1 MCISVMSWPNP
12 TGAGSPAGPGCP
24 PPTGNPRSGSGR
36 TASRTA
42 RQLRQVT
49 GPGLDESFFED
60 LERDQRERAT
70 MSMLLPPQML
80 NTMVPNGAPGP
91 ARLHRGVL
99 RRPGA
104 PVHDPGVQRPA
115 DRLALP
121 PVRPARLAARGRD
134 VGGRGPDPPLPD
146 QGAGRA
152 AADLPAVLR
161 PLHPDGPGRQP
172 DGPDRQAQVRAGQ
185 GRPAGSHAVLPA
197 PHARRAGRGGLR
209 RRRGQPALAAA
220 GGLRVRAARDRLD
233 QGHPAGQQGADGAA
247 AALAVRRGARGHGPA
262 GRHGPRRAG

>member
-1 MCISVMSWPNP
+1 MSWPNP
-12 TGAGSPAGPGCP
+12 TGAASPAGPGCP
-24 PPTGNPRSGSGR
+24 PPTGNPRSGSAP
-36 TASRTA
+36 TASRT
-42 RQLRQVT
+42 RGSSGRS
-49 GPGLDESFFED
+49 PGRDWTESFFAD

-70 MSMLLPPQML
+70 MSMLIPPQMV
-80 NTMVPNGAPGP
+80 NTMVPSGVAGP

-115 DRLALP
+115 DRLAVA
-121 PVRPARLAARGRD
+121 PVRAARLAARGRD

-172 DGPDRQAQVRAGQ
+172 DGPDRQAQVRAWPAKTGWAPCWITCAAPPACATWWS
-185 GRPAGSHAVLPA
+185 PAGTWPTCPGRGWSRSWPRCWRSTRSATSGWP
-197 PHARRAGRGGLR
+197 ARR
-209 RRRGQPALAAA
+209 
-220 GGLRVRAARDRLD
+220 
-233 QGHPAGQQGADGAA
+233 
-247 AALAVRRGARGHGPA
+247 
-262 GRHGPRRAG
+262 